1 METSSFNKVFSLQS
15 GEYCHFYNE
24 LIVINDRTIVE
35 KRDLEMD
42 LNKTADYKKLQLFV
56 NVLFTLSILIMVII
70 TGFYPLALLVF
81 VAIWNLKNIKRQTL
95 PTLVSNCFPIKN
107 ISNAKFIAGKLGFSQ
122 IDLTITNDEGKQMMK
137 VLKLYD
143 GKEEILKAIGIF
155 KNLGLINDNPLDIN
169 KTILLNRESFKI
181 NDSESLYV
189 LENEVVISKDGLYP
203 EKSEYASVNNVI
215 FLFVQLLL
223 TTSILIKIYLMIEK
237 EKLLFADIVVLIIL
251 AFLFPMPFKY
261 FNKSTADL
269 IDRDLILR
277 SYTEEAKKGK
287 TILVIEFKSDW
298 KFPLKRKIQFDDAE
312 SAKKAMEALK

>member
-1 METSSFNKVFSLQS
+1 
-15 GEYCHFYNE
+15 
-24 LIVINDRTIVE
+24 
-35 KRDLEMD
+35 MD